1 MVYNKEPYGI
11 ILVRLLYYSQTG
23 PEPSLRTE
31 HCMNF
36 LQMSRVSGLS
46 VALNIMTSHS

>member
-31 HCMNF
+31 HCM
-36 LQMSRVSGLS
+36 S